1 MIILGI
7 MIKNSFFE
15 ISLAA
20 FIWSLCWW
28 QSQIRLR
35 MSECDKYLAT
45 FKSPIRRLRHYII
58 SMPADE
64 HVREIVQYFVNE
76 NHPHIMKLILYYL
89 HFSKCS
95 ILILERLCDQHDF
108 LRSYKLYLNIFPT

>member
-1 MIILGI
+1 
-7 MIKNSFFE
+7 
-15 ISLAA
+15 
-20 FIWSLCWW
+20 
-28 QSQIRLR
+28 

-58 SMPADE
+58 SMPAVE

-89 HFSKCS
+89 RNLASSVIKTNP
-95 ILILERLCDQHDF
+95 IEWANGKKIAI
-108 LRSYKLYLNIFPT
+108 YL

>member
-1 MIILGI
+1 MVIYKNLAMIYIIFIILPWLNCNDECKYDNTWYYDK
-7 MIKNSFFE
+7 KNSFFE

-45 FKSPIRRLRHYII
+45 FKSTQIRRLPRYYII
-58 SMPADE
+58 KYASAVE
-64 HVREIVQYFVNE
+64 HVVGQN
-76 NHPHIMKLILYYL
+76 
-89 HFSKCS
+89 SG
-95 ILILERLCDQHDF
+95 
-108 LRSYKLYLNIFPT
+108 

>member
-1 MIILGI
+1 MVIYKNLAMVYIIFIILPWLNCNDECKYDNTWYYDK
-7 MIKNSFFE
+7 KNSFFE

-58 SMPADE
+58 SMPAVE

-89 HFSKCS
+89 HK
-95 ILILERLCDQHDF
+95 
-108 LRSYKLYLNIFPT
+108 

>member
-1 MIILGI
+1 
-7 MIKNSFFE
+7 
-15 ISLAA
+15 
-20 FIWSLCWW
+20 
-28 QSQIRLR
+28 

-76 NHPHIMKLILYYL
+76 NPPHIMIVDVVL
-89 HFSKCS
+89 F
-95 ILILERLCDQHDF
+95 
-108 LRSYKLYLNIFPT
+108 T